1 VIMMFRRTR
10 WRPDKKQPTIRL
22 QDVRAGFAPLRE
34 AADVE
39 MPADSMDRRHRARLL
54 LELVDAINH
63 PDPDVARELQQEPV
77 RDSAP
82 PPRQRPAIPEQR
94 QRSPQRGG
102 RHRAASRR
110 SQTLSGS
117 VVADERH
124 RVHKRAKPTIIA
136 SFAAVVVAIVV
147 TVVALR
153 PAEQSSWQDGAL
165 GVTALGHVQ
174 LRVGVLPVVDV
185 APFYRAVEAG
195 YFAQEGLEVEVAPVQ
210 SGPQAIADLV
220 AGGLDVAFGRYP
232 AILQAQSDRKENL
245 QIIAPAYTALP
256 GHLMLVAPPN
266 GGIQQPRDVDGKR
279 IAVTGTGSISD
290 LGVKSQLKNIGAG
303 FGAIQ
308 WVPMSMP
315 DMGPAMQR
323 GDVDGAVLAEPY
335 ITVTDKAF
343 HARPILDVAI
353 AGTARLPVS
362 GWATYAKLSQTH
374 PEVVAGFVRALQRGI
389 DDVSERST
397 LDPLLVRNL
406 GISAEEAKDVRIAE
420 YTKKLNPAEIQRVA
434 DLMKEFNVIHQPLD
448 VRPMLLP

>member
-1 VIMMFRRTR
+1 MNR
-10 WRPDKKQPTIRL
+10 Q
-22 QDVRAGFAPLRE
+22 
-34 AADVE
+34 
-39 MPADSMDRRHRARLL
+39 HRARLL

-63 PDPDVARELQQEPV
+63 PDPEVARDLQQEPV

-82 PPRQRPAIPEQR
+82 PPRQRAAIPEQR
-94 QRSPQRGG
+94 QRSPHRGG

-110 SQTLSGS
+110 NQQRRQALNGS
-117 VVADERH
+117 VADYERH
-124 RVHKRAKPTIIA
+124 RTYRRTKPTIIA
-136 SFAAVVVAIVV
+136 GFAAVVVAIVV

-153 PAEQSSWQDGAL
+153 PAAQSSWQDGAL

-195 YFAQEGLEVEVAPVQ
+195 YFAQEGLEVEVDPVQ
-210 SGPQAIADLV
+210 SGPQAVTDLV
-220 AGGLDVAFGRYP
+220 ADQLDIAFGSYP
-232 AILQAQSDRKENL
+232 AILQAQNDETANL

-266 GGIQQPRDVDGKR
+266 GRIQQPKDVDGKR

-290 LGVKSQLKNIGAG
+290 LGVKSQLKNLGAG
-303 FGAIQ
+303 FGSIQ
-308 WVPMSMP
+308 WIPMPMP
-315 DMGPAMQR
+315 DMGPAMER

-343 HARPILDVAI
+343 QALPILDVAI

-362 GWATYAKLSQTH
+362 GWATYAKLNQAH

-420 YTKKLNPAEIQRVA
+420 YTKKLNSAEIQRVA

-448 VRPMLLP
+448 IQPMLLPT